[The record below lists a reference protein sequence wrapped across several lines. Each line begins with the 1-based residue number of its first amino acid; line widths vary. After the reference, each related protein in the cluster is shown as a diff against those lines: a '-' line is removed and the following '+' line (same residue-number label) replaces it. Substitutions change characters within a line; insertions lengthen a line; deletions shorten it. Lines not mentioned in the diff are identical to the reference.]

1 MNRIKSVR
9 PKPPTP
15 EVPEWYVFRSGEAKG
30 PYSKL
35 ELWEIE
41 SITARTKVRR
51 GQAEWVRAG
60 EIPELVPYLT
70 QK

>member
-1 MNRIKSVR
+1 MCFAAV
-9 PKPPTP
+9 KP
-15 EVPEWYVFRSGEAKG
+15 RG

>member
-1 MNRIKSVR
+1 MV
-9 PKPPTP
+9 T
-15 EVPEWYVFRSGEAKG
+15 YVFRSGEAKG